1 MHGQDA
7 AGGEVECVDGGEIG
21 VVIAGQKGCLRRLA
35 RKKIEHFGLKFK
47 RAVRGGARPG
57 VEGIAVEHELCDP
70 VQERPKLGEPV
81 DAARPVAKMD
91 VGEDAGDFGRHG
103 SIYSGGL

>member
-1 MHGQDA
+1 M
-7 AGGEVECVDGGEIG
+7 
-21 VVIAGQKGCLRRLA
+21 
-35 RKKIEHFGLKFK
+35 KFN

-57 VEGIAVEHELCDP
+57 VERIAVEHERCDP